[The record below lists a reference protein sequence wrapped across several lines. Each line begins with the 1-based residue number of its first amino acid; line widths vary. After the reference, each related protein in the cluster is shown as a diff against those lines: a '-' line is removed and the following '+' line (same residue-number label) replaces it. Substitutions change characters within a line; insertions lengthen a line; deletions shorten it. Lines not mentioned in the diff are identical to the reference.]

1 MSIAR
6 LAVALLVGSSLS
18 AAASAAPAASA
29 ASAAPAAPA
38 KPVYGPWGVDY
49 ASMDRTV
56 KPGDDFFAYAEGS
69 WLKTTPIAPDKAS
82 AGYNSDLPDLAERDV
97 RQIVEDAQ
105 KHPTTPI
112 AKQIGDFYAAWMDQA
127 GIEARGTKPLQPYLA
142 RIAAIGSRDQLVQ
155 LMAEPGFA
163 SPVDIGIEPDEKDPT
178 RYTVGASQARLGLP
192 TRDYYLLPGAKYDA
206 IRKAYR
212 AYIIRIQ
219 TLAGIPDAAAKA
231 DAIIALETR
240 LSQDQWTPERRRD
253 PQATY
258 NPMSRAQLD
267 TLAPQLDWT
276 PVLAKIGLGAMPT
289 VVVSEPSAVAAAA
302 ARLDDVPLST
312 WKDWLAFRFVSDHA
326 QYLPKAFDDAHFDFY
341 SHTLRDVQSQS
352 DRWKRGVRLLDADLG
367 EAVGQLY
374 VQQHWSADTEKQMA
388 ELIEDLRAAYA
399 DKINHAPWMDEATRK
414 AALEKLATFDPR
426 IGHPVKYIDYSTM
439 AVSPGDPLANAVA
452 SDHFEWRLQLSRLG
466 KPVDRT
472 LWDMTPQTVN
482 AYYDP
487 TMNQVTFPAA
497 ILQPPFFDPAA
508 DPAVNY
514 GETGAT
520 IGHEMGHGFDDEG
533 RQFDAQGRLRDWWTK
548 ESADRYTAHAQN
560 LVKQF
565 DGYEPIP
572 GTHIKG
578 QLTLG
583 ENLGDLGGLEAAYA
597 AYRRYVSRHGEP
609 RVIDG
614 FTGDQRFFIAYAQ
627 SWQGKEREGALRA
640 QLLSDPHSPDAY
652 RVNGIVRNVDPWYA
666 AFGVKPGEKLYLAP
680 SERVHVW

>member
-1 MSIAR
+1 MSSRPHR
-6 LAVALLVGSSLS
+6 LAVMLCATMLAGAS
-18 AAASAAPAASA
+18 AAAP
-29 ASAAPAAPA
+29 P
-38 KPVYGPWGVDY
+38 KIGPWGVDY
-49 ASMDRTV
+49 TSMDKSV
-56 KPGDDFFAYAEGS
+56 KPGDDFFAYAEGT
-69 WLKTTPIAPDKAS
+69 WLRTTPIAPDKAS
-82 AGYNSDLPDLAERDV
+82 AGYNSDLPDQAERDV
-97 RQIVEDAQ
+97 RAIVEDAQ
-105 KHPTTPI
+105 KNPSTPM
-112 AKQIGDFYAAWMDQA
+112 ARQIGDFYAAWMDA
-127 GIEARGTKPLQPYLA
+127 PGIETRGLAPLKRYLA
-142 RIAAIGSRDQLVQ
+142 RIDAVTTRDQLAQ
-155 LMAEPGFA
+155 LMVEPGYA
-163 SPVDIGIEPDEKDPT
+163 SPIDVGIVADEKDPT
-178 RYTVGASQARLGLP
+178 RYTVAATQSRLGLP

-212 AYIIRIQ
+212 DYVIRIQ
-219 TLAGIPDAAAKA
+219 TLAGIPDPAAKA
-231 DAIIALETR
+231 DRIIALETR

-258 NPMSRAQLD
+258 NPMSRAELA
-267 TLAPQLDWT
+267 TLAPEFDWT
-276 PVLAKIGLGAMPT
+276 PTLAHAGLAAMPT
-289 VVVSEPSAVAAAA
+289 VVVGEPSAVKAAAQ
-302 ARLDDVPLST
+302 RLGDVPLST
-312 WKDWLAFRFVSDHA
+312 WKDYLTYRFVSDHA
-326 QYLPKAFDDAHFDFY
+326 QFLPRAFDDAHFDFY
-341 SHTLRDVQSQS
+341 SHTLRDVQAQS
-352 DRWKRGVRLLDADLG
+352 DRWKRGVRLLDANLG

-374 VQQHWSADTEKQMA
+374 VKEHWPAATEREMA

-399 DKINHAPWMDEATRK
+399 DKINHAPWMDEPTRK

-426 IGHPVKYIDYSTM
+426 IGHPVRYIDYSSM
-439 AVSPGDPLANAVA
+439 PVSPTDPLANAVA
-452 SDHFEWRLQLSRLG
+452 SDRFEWRLQLSRLG

-497 ILQPPFFDPAA
+497 ILQPPFFDADA

-548 ESADRYTAHAQN
+548 ASADRYTAHAQN

-565 DGYEPIP
+565 DGYEPLP
-572 GTHIKG
+572 GVHIKG

-597 AYRRYVSRHGEP
+597 AYRRYVARHGEP

-614 FTGDQRFFIAYAQ
+614 YSGDQRFFIAYAQ
-627 SWQGKEREGALRA
+627 SWQGKERDGALRA

-666 AFGVKPGEKLYLAP
+666 AFGVKPGDKLYLAP
-680 SERVHVW
+680 ADRVHVW